1 MTSISRAVPGP
12 IILPWNGIVPTIDA
26 MAFVAPTAVVIG
38 DIVIGPETSIWF
50 GCVLRGDVHEI
61 RIGARVN
68 IQDGSVVHVTGGRSP
83 THIGDG
89 VSIGHMVLIH
99 GCRLEPGS
107 FVGSKACVLDNVVV
121 ETGAMVAAGAVV
133 PPGKR
138 VPAGELWA
146 GNPAK
151 KLRDLAA
158 KDLEMFRRVEAGYA
172 GRGAAYRE
180 LLAGLGGPAA

>member
-1 MTSISRAVPGP
+1 MTGLL
-12 IILPWNGIVPTIDA
+12 LPFQGIRPTIAPDA
-26 MAFVAPTAVVIG
+26 FIAPNATIIGNTVIG
-38 DIVIGPETSIWF
+38 AGSSIWF
-50 GCVLRGDVHEI
+50 GCILRGDVHEI

-107 FVGSKACVLDNVVV
+107 FVGSKACVLDDVVV

-138 VPAGELWA
+138 
-146 GNPAK
+146 
-151 KLRDLAA
+151 
-158 KDLEMFRRVEAGYA
+158 
-172 GRGAAYRE
+172 
-180 LLAGLGGPAA
+180 

>member
-1 MTSISRAVPGP
+1 MTAPSSPVPGP
-12 IILPWNGIVPTIDA
+12 LILPWKGVLPTIDA
-26 MAFVAPTAVVIG
+26 SAFVAPTAVVIG
-38 DIVIGPETSIWF
+38 DIVIGPETSVWF

-61 RIGARVN
+61 RVGARVN
-68 IQDGSVVHVTGGRSP
+68 IQDGTVVHVTGGRSP

-99 GCRLEPGS
+99 GCRLEAGS
-107 FVGSKACVLDNVVV
+107 FVGSKACVLDDAVV

-133 PPGKR
+133 PPRKR

-151 KLRDLAA
+151 KLRALGP

-180 LLAGLGGPAA
+180 LIAELG

>member
-1 MTSISRAVPGP
+1 MSPPVSAPPAP
-12 IILPWNGIVPTIDA
+12 IILPWNGVLPTIDPL
-26 MAFVAPTAVVIG
+26 AFVAPTAVVIG
-38 DIVIGPETSIWF
+38 DTVIGPETSIWF

-68 IQDGSVVHVTGGRSP
+68 IQDGTVVHVTGGRCP

-89 VSIGHMVLIH
+89 VSIGHMALIH

-107 FVGSKACVLDNVVV
+107 FVASKACVLDDVVV

-138 VPAGELWA
+138 VPRGELWA
-146 GNPAK
+146 GNPAR
-151 KLRDLAA
+151 KLRALEDRDLA
-158 KDLEMFRRVEAGYA
+158 MFRRVEAGYA
-172 GRGAAYRE
+172 GRGAAYRA
-180 LLAGLGGPAA
+180 LIAGLR